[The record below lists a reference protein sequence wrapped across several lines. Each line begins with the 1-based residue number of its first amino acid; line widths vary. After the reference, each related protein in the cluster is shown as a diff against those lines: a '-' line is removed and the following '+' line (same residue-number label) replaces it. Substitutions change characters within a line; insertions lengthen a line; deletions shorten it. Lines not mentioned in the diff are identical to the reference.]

1 MFTSC
6 CHIITSYQYRWRL
19 VIHRCIDGYSRRII
33 YLHCCNNNRADTV
46 LNLFI
51 KGVRECGLPSRVRSD
66 RGGENVQVA
75 LFMLEH
81 PLRGPNHARFTTGRS
96 VHNQRIERLW
106 RDFFSQCTV
115 LFYRLFSFMEDQG
128 ILDVNNETNMYCL
141 HYTFIPRINQ
151 SLTTFK
157 DAWNHHP
164 LSTEGSLSPIQLWI
178 SGLSRT
184 VRHDE
189 EPLTEVSEMMID
201 KGM

>member
-81 PLRGPNHARFTTGRS
+81 PLRGPNHASFTTGRS

-141 HYTFIPRINQ
+141 HYTFIPHINQ

-164 LSTEGSLSPIQLWI
+164 LST
-178 SGLSRT
+178 
-184 VRHDE
+184 
-189 EPLTEVSEMMID
+189 
-201 KGM
+201 